1 MPLRRFEHGRARV
14 LETRFQD
21 LRGMQ
26 VYDRHNRRLG
36 KVSAI
41 VVDTESNETVY
52 AEVAPP
58 SILGLGRRSR
68 LVRCASLRN
77 HPRGLRL
84 TDTR

>member
-1 MPLRRFEHGRARV
+1 MPLRRFEQGRANV
-14 LETRFQD
+14 LDSRLQD

-26 VYDRHNRRLG
+26 VYDRRNRRLG
-36 KVSAI
+36 KISAI

-58 SILGLGRRSR
+58 SILGLGRRPR
-68 LVRCASLRN
+68 LVRCASLSN

-84 TDTR
+84 TDRR

>member
-1 MPLRRFEHGRARV
+1 MPLRRFEQGRANV
-14 LETRFQD
+14 LDSRLQD

-26 VYDRHNRRLG
+26 VYDRRNRRLG

-52 AEVAPP
+52 AEVRASEHTWPWPP
-58 SILGLGRRSR
+58 TR
-68 LVRCASLRN
+68 LVRCASLSN

-84 TDTR
+84 TDRR

>member
-1 MPLRRFEHGRARV
+1 MPLRRFEQGRASV
-14 LETRFQD
+14 LDTRFQD

-26 VYDRHNRRLG
+26 VYDRRNRRLG

-41 VVDTESNETVY
+41 VVDMENNETVY

-58 SILGLGRRSR
+58 SILGLGRRPR
-68 LVRCASLRN
+68 LVRCASLSN

-84 TDTR
+84 TDRR